1 MTNKKRILACSMLAA
16 LMLSSTISYAAE
28 ARNGVADCTAS
39 LNISKYSVEGKI
51 YEGGHPLN
59 PITPKSIIGGTYVSI
74 DINRNTITQSLDKSI
89 QTGQLTVTKNAPAS
103 YNSKSAT
110 MPCFL
115 NGTYWKTLSKN
126 YN

>member
-1 MTNKKRILACSMLAA
+1 MTNKKRILACGMLAV

-28 ARNGVADCTAS
+28 ARNGVADCTAT

-59 PITPKSIIGGTYVSI
+59 PITPKSVIGGKYVAKDVSGY
-74 DINRNTITQSLDKSI
+74 TKTQSLDKSI
-89 QTGQLTVTKNAPAS
+89 QTGQLTVTKNAPTN
-103 YNSKSAT
+103 YISKSAE

-115 NGTYWKTLSKN
+115 NGTYWKTLSQK

>member
-1 MTNKKRILACSMLAA
+1 MTNKKRILACGMLAA

-28 ARNGVADCTAS
+28 ARNGVADCTAT

-59 PITPKSIIGGTYVSI
+59 PITPKSVIGGTYVTKDVSG
-74 DINRNTITQSLDKSI
+74 NTSTQTLNKSI
-89 QTGQLTVTKNAPAS
+89 QTGQLTITKSAPTN
-103 YNSKSAT
+103 YISKSAM
-110 MPCFL
+110 MPCYL